1 MKKRFNFISNNSRR
15 NTDSKLKKP
24 TLIVVC
30 GPNGSGKTSITK
42 KILKHEWLDNCTYI
56 NPDEIARDIYGDW
69 NSPEAVLSAANYAK
83 KQRENLL
90 NEGSSMIFE
99 TVLSSAEKIDFI
111 LQARNQGYFI
121 RIFFVCTDSP
131 TINASRIAQRVIQGG
146 HDVPIPKIISRYS
159 KSIANCAF
167 IASMVNRLY
176 VYDNSREN
184 KEPILLFRT
193 AEGQLTRQYRTLHP
207 WANEIHKI
215 LLTK

>member
-1 MKKRFNFISNNSRR
+1 
-15 NTDSKLKKP
+15 LKKP

-83 KQRENLL
+83 EQRENLL
-90 NEGSSMIFE
+90 KEGSSIIFE
-99 TVLSSAEKIDFI
+99 TVLSSVEKIDFI
-111 LQARNQGYFI
+111 LLAKKRGYFI

-159 KSIANCAF
+159 KSIANCAI
-167 IASMVNRLY
+167 IAAIVDRLY

-193 AEGQLTRQYRTLHP
+193 AEGQLTKQYRTLHP
-207 WANEIHKI
+207 WASEIHKI
-215 LLTK
+215 LLTE

>member
-1 MKKRFNFISNNSRR
+1 
-15 NTDSKLKKP
+15 LKKP

-56 NPDEIARDIYGDW
+56 NPDEIAQHVFGDW
-69 NSPEAVLSAANYAK
+69 NSPDAILEAAKYAK
-83 KQRENLL
+83 DQRDKLL
-90 NEGSSMIFE
+90 EKGSSMIFE
-99 TVLSSAEKIDFI
+99 TVLSSSEKIDFI
-111 LQARNQGYFI
+111 LKSKKKGYFV

-131 TINASRIAQRVIQGG
+131 AINASRITQRVLQGG

-167 IASMVNRLY
+167 VSPFVDRLY

-184 KEPILLFRT
+184 KDPLLLFRSSNGRIT
-193 AEGQLTRQYRTLHP
+193 KTYHSMHP
-207 WANEIHKI
+207 WASEI
-215 LLTK
+215 LRQLGS

>member
-1 MKKRFNFISNNSRR
+1 
-15 NTDSKLKKP
+15 LKKP

-83 KQRENLL
+83 EQRENLL
-90 NEGSSMIFE
+90 KEGSSIIFE
-99 TVLSSAEKIDFI
+99 TVLSSVEKIDFI
-111 LQARNQGYFI
+111 LLAKKRGYFI

-159 KSIANCAF
+159 KSIANCAI
-167 IASMVNRLY
+167 IAAIVDRLY

-193 AEGQLTRQYRTLHP
+193 AEGQLTKQYRTLHS
-207 WANEIHKI
+207 WASEIHKI
-215 LLTK
+215 LLTE